1 MQGTAVQMQIN
12 STLYHLYSAYRDK
25 LEKSITPDQ
34 NAFKVGVNVDDM
46 LKSQVFCHSR
56 LHMENIWFKH
66 TDKKESRG
74 LARNFIQKMME
85 PLLN

>member
-1 MQGTAVQMQIN
+1 MQGTAFQMQIN

-34 NAFKVGVNVDDM
+34 NAFKVIVDMDDM
-46 LKSQVFCHSR
+46 LKSQVFCLSR

-74 LARNFIQKMME
+74 LARNFTQKMME
-85 PLLN
+85 PLLK